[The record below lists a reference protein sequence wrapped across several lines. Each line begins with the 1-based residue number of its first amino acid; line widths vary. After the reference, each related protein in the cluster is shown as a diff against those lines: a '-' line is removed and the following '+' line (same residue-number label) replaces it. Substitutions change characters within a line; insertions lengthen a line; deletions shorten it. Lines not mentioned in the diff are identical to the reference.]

1 MLLVVGGHSRN
12 IGKTSLACSILAAT
26 PELEWTAV
34 KIAQFGHGICA
45 VDGKQCGC
53 AVDDPVH
60 PFAIAEERDG
70 EGRADTQRMLAAG
83 AERVLWARA
92 PQGRLGEAVGA
103 LKRQLRQAPNVLLES
118 NSALDFFE
126 PDLYLSVLDFGVD
139 DFKDSAR
146 RHLPRADAFALTA
159 PDREPWAWFDR
170 SLLEGRSYP
179 VRPPGYCS
187 AELIELVRRKARLS
201 GGILPESA
209 TRVTAP

>member
-45 VDGKQCGC
+45 VDGKECGC
-53 AVDDPVH
+53 AVEDPVH
-60 PFAIAEERDG
+60 PFAIAEEREG
-70 EGRADTQRMLAAG
+70 EGHADTQRMLAAG
-83 AERVLWARA
+83 ARRVLWARA

-103 LKRQLRQAPNVLLES
+103 LERQIRDAPNVLFES

-126 PDLYLSVLDFGVD
+126 PDLYLSVLDFRVE

-146 RHLPRADAFALTA
+146 RHLTRADAFAVTA
-159 PDREPWAWFDR
+159 PDHAPWPWFDR
-170 SLLEGRSYP
+170 QLLKGRSYA
-179 VRPPGYCS
+179 VQPPGYC
-187 AELIELVRRKARLS
+187 AEGLLDLVRQTA
-201 GGILPESA
+201 GADSA
-209 TRVTAP
+209 AQR